1 MSQET
6 EERMRVPGW
15 MVLVVAFALVGLVA
29 LVLLQAVR

>member
-6 EERMRVPGW
+6 EERKRVPGW